1 MNGLIKFQR
10 GRELRDLQREFDRLF
25 DSFLPQSSVSE
36 SDLGNWSPRADIQ
49 ESESAYTL
57 ELDIPGM
64 SRDNININF
73 HDGVLSISGERE
85 FEKTEDDSKLY
96 RYERQFGKFL
106 RSFALG
112 KSVDADKI
120 TATYA
125 DGVLTVDV
133 PKTEESKPRRI
144 TVG

>member
-25 DSFLPQSSVSE
+25 DSFLPQSSVTE

-49 ESESAYTL
+49 ESEGAYTL

-64 SRDNININF
+64 SKEDININY
-73 HDGVLSISGERE
+73 HDGVLTISGERG
-85 FEKTEDDSKLY
+85 FEKVEDDSKLY
-96 RYERQFGKFL
+96 RYERQFGKFQ

-112 KSVDADKI
+112 KSVDSGKI
-120 TATYA
+120 SASYT
-125 DGVLTVDV
+125 DGVLEVNV
-133 PKTEESKPRRI
+133 PKTEESKPRKI
-144 TVG
+144 TIG